1 MKHWTEPNGILLIQI
16 PIEWQYKNSVFKD
29 VKEESPYSFELYEDS
44 VGCFQLSCYLLT
56 ELAPNNKGNSKSGWS
71 HSRMDD
77 EEFNTHLFFGQ
88 IDDQAL
94 IGKYI
99 YNHDL
104 QGDVRITKQL
114 EIVNT
119 VLNSITIIPEK
130 DRPLAAN
137 LDKYDQFLA
146 SLCASNDLLNSAI
159 ESESNI
165 ESIIVCANI
174 IDAYLRLGIVITKQL
189 RDKTDEI
196 DIKYLF
202 QGEDERGLMER
213 TVFRDALQLN
223 VINQSIVDE
232 LSELYNLR
240 NRIVHRYIISPIK
253 TRDMIPVV
261 GRYLKTL
268 EKVRLIIQE
277 IENSQMGKGFG
288 IYGRGFSIED
298 NLTDV
303 DFRRACSW
311 ANDKHLLGKYKRDVV
326 MEKI

>member
-1 MKHWTEPNGILLIQI
+1 MKHWTEPNGILLMQI
-16 PIEWQYKNSVFKD
+16 PIEWQYKNLVFED
-29 VKEESPYSFELYEDS
+29 VEEESPYSFELYEDS
-44 VGCFQLSCYLLT
+44 VGCFQLSCYPLT
-56 ELAPNNKGNSKSGWS
+56 ELAPNNKGNSKSDWS
-71 HSRMDD
+71 HSRMDN
-77 EEFNTHLFFGQ
+77 EEFNAHLFFGQ

-104 QGDVRITKQL
+104 QDDVRVTKQL
-114 EIVNT
+114 EIVKA
-119 VLNSITIIPEK
+119 VLKSITIVPEK

-146 SLCASNDLLNSAI
+146 SLGASHDLLKSAV

-174 IDAYLRLGIVITKQL
+174 IDAYLRLGIVTTKQL
-189 RDKTDEI
+189 RDKTDKI

-202 QGEDERGLMER
+202 QAEGERGLMER
-213 TVFRDALQLN
+213 AVFCDALQLG

-253 TRDMIPVV
+253 TRDMVPVV
-261 GRYLKTL
+261 SRYLKTL
-268 EKVRLIIQE
+268 EKVRLILRE

-288 IYGRGFSIED
+288 IYGRGFTRED
-298 NLTDV
+298 NLNEV
-303 DFRRACSW
+303 DIRRAYSW
-311 ANDKHLLGKYKRDVV
+311 ANDKHLLGKYKRV
-326 MEKI
+326 MS

>member
-1 MKHWTEPNGILLIQI
+1 MKHWTEPNGILLMHI
-16 PIEWQYKNSVFKD
+16 PIEWQYKNPVFDD
-29 VKEESPYSFELYEDS
+29 VEEKSPYSFELYEDS
-44 VGCFQLSCYLLT
+44 VGCFQLSCYPLT
-56 ELAPNNKGNSKSGWS
+56 ELAPNYKKGSKPGWS
-71 HSRMDD
+71 LSRMDD

-104 QGDVRITKQL
+104 EGDKRVITQL
-114 EIVNT
+114 EIAQT
-119 VLNSITIIPEK
+119 ALKSIKIVPEK

-137 LDKYDQFLA
+137 LNKYDQFLA
-146 SLCASNDLLNSAI
+146 SLGASHDLLNSAV

-165 ESIIVCANI
+165 ESIIVSANI

-202 QGEDERGLMER
+202 QAESERGLMER
-213 TVFRDALQLN
+213 AVFRDALEFG
-223 VINQSIVDE
+223 VIKQSTVDE

-268 EKVRLIIQE
+268 EEVRLILRE
-277 IENSQMGKGFG
+277 IENSQIGMGSG
-288 IYGRGFSIED
+288 IYG
-298 NLTDV
+298 
-303 DFRRACSW
+303 
-311 ANDKHLLGKYKRDVV
+311 
-326 MEKI
+326 